1 MPLPEG
7 LGTAK
12 QLAYFVDHLDELPAS
27 GWLYIRADTDEIKLA
42 TECYP
47 VEIESRDV
55 SEDEMVAFETA
66 WKASGFKGFL
76 CDGQIREIIGNLE
89 EQRAAYTRGE
99 LERAVDF
106 YWRHDAFIALDGD
119 VA

>member
-12 QLAYFVDHLDELPAS
+12 PLGYFFDHLDELPPS
-27 GWLYIRADTDEIKLA
+27 GWLYIRADTDQIKLV

-47 VEIESRDV
+47 VEVESREV
-55 SEDEMVAFETA
+55 SEDEMVAFEKA
-66 WKASGFKGFL
+66 WHVAGYKSFL

-89 EQRAAYTRGE
+89 DQRAAHSRAD
-99 LERAVDF
+99 LERAIDF
-106 YWRHDAFIALDGD
+106 YWRHDAFLELGGD